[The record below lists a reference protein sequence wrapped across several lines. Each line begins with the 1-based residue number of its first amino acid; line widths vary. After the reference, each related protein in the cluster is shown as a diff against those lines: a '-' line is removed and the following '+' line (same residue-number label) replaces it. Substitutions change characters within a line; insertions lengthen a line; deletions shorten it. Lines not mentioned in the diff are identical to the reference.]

1 MLRVTVEYLPFL
13 AEITGRRSEM
23 VEVAE
28 PTLKSLLV
36 VLDSRYGQRWQDV
49 FWEKKGEAIS
59 PHIMVV
65 VDGHLVRE
73 LSAPLPAGAKVAI
86 TPAISGG

>member
-1 MLRVTVEYLPFL
+1 MLQVTVEYLPFL
-13 AEITGRRSEM
+13 GEITGRRSET
-23 VEVAE
+23 VEVPE
-28 PTLKSLLV
+28 PTLRSLLAA
-36 VLDSRYGQRWQDV
+36 LDHRYGPKWEDV

-73 LSAPLPAGAKVAI
+73 LSASLSPGGKVAI
-86 TPAISGG
+86 TPAVSGG